1 MGNPNFEFKKFYTNN
16 IITKVAEDENIYL
29 YKMNGKIRTLS
40 QAYFTNYIHYNDSF
54 NKLPK
59 PMYLLI
65 ERNEVT
71 VNSYLNNNSDNLTI
85 EKLGSYNNWD
95 LLKLK
100 EF

>member
-1 MGNPNFEFKKFYTNN
+1 MGNPNYEFKEFYTNN
-16 IITKVAEDENIYL
+16 IMTKVDEDQQIYL

-40 QAYFTNYIHYNDSF
+40 QAYFSNYIHINDSI

-59 PMYLLI
+59 PVYLLI
-65 ERNEVT
+65 ERQELTDNL
-71 VNSYLNNNSDNLTI
+71 YLNNNSDNLKI
-85 EKLGSYNNWD
+85 EKLSSYNNWD